1 MKESTKAMRPLV
13 LAIDDDARILQ
24 FIKVELSTH
33 DINVIT
39 STSGEGGLDVLK
51 EQSPDVILI
60 DVMMP
65 DMDGLELMRRI
76 RETSNVPILLLT
88 ARRRDQDKIRGLD
101 LGADDYL
108 AKPFNPEE
116 LSARIRALLRR
127 GRQVPEFA
135 TVRNGDVDID
145 LSKRLVWKNG
155 EPVSLTRTEWLLLQY
170 LAANA
175 GRVILNAELLTRVW
189 GVEYSND
196 LQYLR
201 VWISRLRSKLG
212 SHSIIQTLSGI
223 GYKLDA
229 DEITEAD
236 GETELSP
243 ALA

>member
-1 MKESTKAMRPLV
+1 MQPLV
-13 LAIDDDARILQ
+13 LAIDDDAGILQ
-24 FIKVELSTH
+24 FIKAELSTH

-39 STSGEGGLDVLK
+39 AASGEAGLEVLK
-51 EQSPDVILI
+51 EQSPDAVLI
-60 DVMMP
+60 DVIMP
-65 DMDGLELMRRI
+65 EMDGLEVMRKI

-101 LGADDYL
+101 MGADDYL
-108 AKPFNPEE
+108 PKPFNPEE
-116 LSARIRALLRR
+116 LSARIRVLLRR
-127 GRQVPEFA
+127 GRQTPDVGI
-135 TVRNGDVDID
+135 VRKGNVDID
-145 LSKRLVWKNG
+145 LSKRIVKKDD
-155 EPVSLTRTEWLLLQY
+155 EPVALTRTEWLLLQY

-212 SHSIIQTLSGI
+212 SHSIIQTLPGI

-229 DEITEAD
+229 DEIAD
-236 GETELSP
+236 AEVAP
-243 ALA
+243 ASV

>member
-1 MKESTKAMRPLV
+1 MKDSDTMRPLV
-13 LAIDDDARILQ
+13 LAVDDDPHILQ
-24 FIKVELSTH
+24 FIKVELLAN

-39 STSGEGGLDVLK
+39 AANGETALQVLRD
-51 EQSPDVILI
+51 QSPDVILL
-60 DVMMP
+60 DVIMP

-76 RETSNVPILLLT
+76 REVSSVPIVLLT
-88 ARRRDQDKIRGLD
+88 ARRRDHDKIQGLN

-108 AKPFNPEE
+108 PKPFNPEE
-116 LSARIRALLRR
+116 LTARIRAILRR
-127 GRQVPEFA
+127 GKQPQQRA
-135 TVRNGDVDID
+135 TIRYGDVEIN
-145 LSKRLVWKNG
+145 LAKRFVSKNG
-155 EPVSLTRTEWLLLQY
+155 ETIPLTRTEWLVLQY

-229 DEITEAD
+229 DEVPESDA
-236 GETELSP
+236 ERR
-243 ALA
+243 LAAHSA